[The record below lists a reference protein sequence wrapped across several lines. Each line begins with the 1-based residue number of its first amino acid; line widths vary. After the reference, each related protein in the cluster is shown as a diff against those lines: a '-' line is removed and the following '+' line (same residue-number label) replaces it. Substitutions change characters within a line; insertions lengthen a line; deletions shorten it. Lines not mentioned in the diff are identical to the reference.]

1 MALSNGM
8 KTFFENQ
15 ADELVAINPSTPKTD
30 LTQGLLKQLSNI
42 DFFDSKMDQLKNDEQ
57 VLKLKKRKLLDIK
70 QLIYYE
76 I

>member
-1 MALSNGM
+1 M
-8 KTFFENQ
+8 KTFFENH

>member
-1 MALSNGM
+1 M

-42 DFFDSKMDQLKNDEQ
+42 DFFDSKMDQLKNDEH